1 MRRGKQYIK
10 SMNEILT
17 VTSAGM
23 ERPSSEPL
31 QLPDINIH
39 RTNSAS
45 LAVSTNV
52 RNSFSGSIG
61 SVSVKSLT
69 MQLQRGK
76 EREALRARI
85 AERSNNNNKLAIL
98 DANPMPRFST
108 SMVQPLSSTSA
119 LLKAKGGTKY
129 RHDDRHRAEIYA
141 INRLLREHEN
151 GLYDEFIAKMKDCV
165 AKGLSTDFIIDGGN
179 DDADGSGNYG
189 EDNDDD
195 DAKSEGSSIVPSPEQ
210 RKTVAGCTLTPSSPK
225 VMAAAVFSATN
236 VENDMNNNKKTKT
249 IIPLKSKL
257 SRMLNKEDTSFNAV

>member
-85 AERSNNNNKLAIL
+85 AERSNNNNKLARAKFSRSLANDAINEALRHPQLLL
-98 DANPMPRFST
+98 DA
-108 SMVQPLSSTSA
+108 
-119 LLKAKGGTKY
+119 LLP
-129 RHDDRHRAEIYA
+129 
-141 INRLLREHEN
+141 
-151 GLYDEFIAKMKDCV
+151 
-165 AKGLSTDFIIDGGN
+165 
-179 DDADGSGNYG
+179 
-189 EDNDDD
+189 
-195 DAKSEGSSIVPSPEQ
+195 VPSS
-210 RKTVAGCTLTPSSPK
+210 G
-225 VMAAAVFSATN
+225 
-236 VENDMNNNKKTKT
+236 
-249 IIPLKSKL
+249 
-257 SRMLNKEDTSFNAV
+257 